1 VRLVDRFN
9 GIVRSVADD
18 WTELRLELTIRDEGR
33 AERAATLLAPGNP
46 GRLGRK
52 IRFAA
57 HRGGRGL
64 GPEAVRRL
72 LTRLDEEGIFG
83 ELTLAGSQAA
93 PPTEIRQKPTL
104 GQQWEGELAA
114 LPADWSDLYAEVTFD
129 STDYV
134 ERAAL
139 LLSPINPSRSGPA
152 ALRFR
157 SAQSFGYGASQ
168 GMTARSLERCD
179 DVGITGEVKVLR
191 VLSDTEPVGT
201 QGPVWIVG
209 GKVV

>member
-9 GIVRSVADD
+9 EFVRSAADD
-18 WTELRLELTIRDEGR
+18 WTELRLELTINNETR
-33 AERAATLLAPGNP
+33 AERAAALLAPANP

-64 GPEAVRRL
+64 GPEAARRL
-72 LTRLDEEGIFG
+72 LARLDEEGISG
-83 ELTLAGSQAA
+83 ELKLAGAQTA
-93 PPTEIRQKPTL
+93 PPNETRQKPTL
-104 GQQWEGELAA
+104 GEQWNRELAA

-134 ERAAL
+134 EPAAL

-152 ALRFR
+152 SLRFR

-179 DVGITGEVKVLR
+179 DVGMTGELSVLR